1 MGKRLGDSGKSSLW
15 RSVHEMV
22 FVRTLY
28 IEKQSK
34 NRSEDYQ
41 YVITINFVSTIAMF
55 PDLPDPV
62 HQALS
67 LKVDLCKNSFRN
79 IPFIS

>member
-15 RSVHEMV
+15 RSVHEMI

-34 NRSEDYQ
+34 NRSDYYQ
-41 YVITINFVSTIAMF
+41 YVITINFVSTLAVF
-55 PDLPDPV
+55 PDPPDPM

-67 LKVDLCKNSFRN
+67 LKVDLCENSFRN